1 MQRRWVGKNIDL
13 TLLSERIENFFK
25 DKGFK
30 TTKDWSA
37 LEYTISA
44 KPQHGV
50 GILGLVIVK
59 ILGNSNDFS
68 IEFSTSEHW
77 RSAMK
82 LGFIT
87 TMFGGGSLI
96 LRSLKSQ
103 EALEKLEKDFWVYI
117 EEAITHLINSTS

>member
-1 MQRRWVGKNIDL
+1 MQRLWVGRNIDL
-13 TLLSERIENFFK
+13 ALLSERIENFFK
-25 DKGFK
+25 DRGFK

-37 LEYTISA
+37 HEYTVSA
-44 KPQHGV
+44 KPQHGA

-68 IEFSTSEHW
+68 IEFSTSEHL

-103 EALEKLEKDFWVYI
+103 EALEKLEKGFWIYM